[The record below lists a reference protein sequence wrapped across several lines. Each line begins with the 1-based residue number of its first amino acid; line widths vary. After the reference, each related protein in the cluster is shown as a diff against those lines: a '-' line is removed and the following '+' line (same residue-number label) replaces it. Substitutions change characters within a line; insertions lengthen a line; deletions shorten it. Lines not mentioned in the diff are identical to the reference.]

1 MHWGTLLNCKT
12 KFFKLVI
19 CKLRAVEY
27 AISFLLVFTGL
38 LSEMFWKNYQLL
50 IRIFKF
56 QLRSENAW
64 VQIVQIWQ
72 KWTSRLCLKKPFFTC
87 FSKKHYRK
95 ALQVYKS
102 IVHHGF
108 KSLLLAVKWRPF
120 PFVAIHGKNIFSLAN
135 TVKVKKHEVILSI
148 DIR

>member
-1 MHWGTLLNCKT
+1 MNCKT

-72 KWTSRLCLKKPFFTC
+72 KWTSRLCLKKPFFTY

-95 ALQVYKS
+95 RLQVYKS
-102 IVHHGF
+102 IVDHGF
-108 KSLLLAVKWRPF
+108 KSLLLLAVKWRPF
-120 PFVAIHGKNIFSLAN
+120 PFVAIYVKNIFSLAS

-148 DIR
+148 DIRYIF